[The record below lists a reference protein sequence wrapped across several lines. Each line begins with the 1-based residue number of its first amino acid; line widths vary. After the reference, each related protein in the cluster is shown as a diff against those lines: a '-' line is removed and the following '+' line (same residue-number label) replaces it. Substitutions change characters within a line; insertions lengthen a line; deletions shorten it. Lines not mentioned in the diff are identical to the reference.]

1 MPSSTIGPGR
11 DRAHL
16 YVGRG
21 RVDAQLS
28 LGLVAWI
35 KSNIPQ
41 IGCEA
46 EGSLYI
52 KPPIPWAWINN
63 HDAHYNTIKYE
74 QVAHAY
80 IN

>member
-1 MPSSTIGPGR
+1 
-11 DRAHL
+11 
-16 YVGRG
+16 
-21 RVDAQLS
+21 
-28 LGLVAWI
+28 VAWI

-46 EGSLYI
+46 ERSLYI